1 MSRLGVVVLCGCA
14 VLLCVGTALSNGQ
27 NDGGEGLQIT
37 VAPNTIVLGS
47 EVGAI
52 TVHTNLPL
60 VTVVAS
66 TVRLNGV
73 VPIGVWADDRGH
85 LVARFAVAAL
95 PGVKPPEVT
104 LTLSGE
110 LVSGDTFAASDTV
123 RVVQRKK

>member
-1 MSRLGVVVLCGCA
+1 MRHLGIVVLCVCA

-47 EVGAI
+47 EVDTV
-52 TVHTNLPL
+52 TVHTNLLL
-60 VTVVAS
+60 VSVAVP

-73 VPIGVWADDRGH
+73 APVGVWADDRGH
-85 LVARFAVAAL
+85 LAARFAVADL
-95 PGVKPPEVT
+95 PGVAPPEVI

-110 LVSGDTFAASDTV
+110 LLSGAAFEASDTV
-123 RVVQRKK
+123 RVIQRKK